1 MTSLHSRGST
11 PRLISFSEAGLKRGS
26 LSIYVIEGAIQ
37 CFLIA
42 FGEPS
47 LIYDPKQFAEH
58 IVAFIRY
65 VLSLV
70 HKIGPAFW
78 AEVIVQV
85 GRNTSCQG

>member
-26 LSIYVIEGAIQ
+26 LSIYAIDGAIQ

-42 FGEPS
+42 FGEPC
-47 LIYDPKQFAEH
+47 LIYDSKQFAQH
-58 IVAFIRY
+58 VVAFIRY

-70 HKIGPAFW
+70 HEIGPTIW
-78 AEVIVQV
+78 AEITGQV
-85 GRNTSCQG
+85 GRNTSCRG